1 MKTCS
6 QMRSEAWTTVV
17 RTKWLWRLPLLTMML
32 NAIAQVALSLVTY
45 AYGQMGITTLTEFA
59 KSKIA
64 AAQQGLGFSSPS
76 SMVSLQMTGASMF
89 EMFVTYIFS
98 AIFALG
104 IATAVLKAIR
114 DDEKKWLAVSMEGFR
129 RPLESA
135 WLLFLIN
142 FKVFLWSLLLVV
154 PGIVAAY
161 RYRQAWFIKAQHHEW
176 TASRCIARSC
186 EIMDGFKWKA
196 FVFDLSYGGWLLTVG
211 LAMGAAMLGSN
222 AMAISLSMVAAVFVM
237 CYFFA
242 GRAVF
247 YRELC
252 NCRQSDGQ

>member
-6 QMRSEAWTTVV
+6 QMRSDAWTTVV
-17 RTKWLWRLPLLTMML
+17 RTKWLWRLSLLTMML
-32 NAIAQVALSLVTY
+32 NAIAQVVLSLVTE
-45 AYGQMGITTLTEFA
+45 AYEQMGITTLTEFA
-59 KSKIA
+59 KAKIA
-64 AAQQGLGFSSPS
+64 AAQQGLGYSSPS

-222 AMAISLSMVAAVFVM
+222 AVAISLSMVAAVFVM

>member
-1 MKTCS
+1 
-6 QMRSEAWTTVV
+6 MRREAWNAVV
-17 RTKWLWRLPLLTMML
+17 RTKWLWRLALVTMLL
-32 NAIAQVALSLVTY
+32 NAVAQLVLSLVSD
-45 AYGQMGITTLTEFA
+45 AYSRMGITTWTEFGKA
-59 KSKIA
+59 KIA
-64 AAQQGLGFSSPS
+64 AAQGGLGYTSPS
-76 SMVSLQMTGASMF
+76 AAVSLQMTGASLF
-89 EMFVTYIFS
+89 EVFITYIFS

-104 IATAVLKAIR
+104 IATATLKAIR
-114 DDEKKWLAVSMEGFR
+114 DDEKKWLAISMEGFR

-142 FKVFLWSLLLVV
+142 FKVFLWSLLFVV

-161 RYRQAWFIKAQHHEW
+161 RYRQAWFIKARHHEW
-176 TASRCIARSC
+176 PASRCIARSC

-196 FVFDLSYGGWLLTVG
+196 FVFDLSYWGWLLLIGLTAGVSIVSANSIAIAFSTVG
-211 LAMGAAMLGSN
+211 
-222 AMAISLSMVAAVFVM
+222 AIFVS

-252 NCRQSDGQ
+252 NATAGGTTDNE

>member
-6 QMRSEAWTTVV
+6 QMRGEAWNAVV
-17 RTKWLWRLPLLTMML
+17 RTKWLWRLAMLTMML
-32 NAIAQVALSLVTY
+32 NAVAQLVMSLVSDAY
-45 AYGQMGITTLTEFA
+45 AQMGIATLTEFA
-59 KSKIA
+59 KSKIV
-64 AAQQGLGFSSPS
+64 AAQQGLGYSSPS
-76 SMVSLQMTGASMF
+76 LAVSLQMAGASAF
-89 EMFVTYIFS
+89 EMFLTYIFS

-104 IATAVLKAIR
+104 IATAALKAVR
-114 DDEKKWLAVSMEGFR
+114 GEERKWFAVSMEGFR

-161 RYRQAWFIKAQHHEW
+161 RYRQAWFIKSQHHEW
-176 TASRCIARSC
+176 SATRCIARSC
-186 EIMDGFKWKA
+186 EVMDGFKWKA
-196 FVFDLSYGGWLLTVG
+196 FVFDLSYGGWLLLAGSAVG
-211 LAMGAAMLGSN
+211 VAMLSAN
-222 AMAISLSMVAAVFVM
+222 SVAISLSMVAAVFVM

-252 NCRQSDGQ
+252 SRQSDGR